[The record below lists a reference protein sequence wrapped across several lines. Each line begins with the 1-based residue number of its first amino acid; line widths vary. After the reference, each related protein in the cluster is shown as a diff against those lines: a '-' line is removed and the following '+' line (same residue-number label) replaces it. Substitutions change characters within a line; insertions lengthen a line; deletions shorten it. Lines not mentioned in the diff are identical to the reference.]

1 MKKYSWFTL
10 LIGALF
16 LLSCAKETIVERV
29 EVQKGSI
36 IHSGLTPPDN
46 SIGSIGDYYLDLSSY
61 NLYGSKTAEGWGNPI
76 NLKGIQGEKGEPGRP
91 GDKGDKGDPGRPG
104 DKGDK
109 GDPGKKGDKGDP
121 GRPGDKGDKGDPG
134 IQGIPG
140 QKGDPGERGERGERG
155 LKGERGK
162 QGFKGEPG
170 PKGDEGAPGRQG
182 APGPKGDPGTPGK
195 QGAPGPKGEPG
206 APGKQGEPGPKGDP
220 GTPGR
225 QGEPGPKGD
234 PGTPGKQGDPGPK
247 GDPGTPGRQGNPGP
261 KGDPGTPG
269 KQGVPGAP
277 GASGK
282 PIGGLYSGNGKP
294 LDKIGQQG
302 DFYIDMT
309 EKRLY
314 GPKTSNGWSD
324 QFISL
329 APSSS
334 APIYNYII
342 ESDTKNDEKFKGI
355 VLIEWL
361 SKSAKQVNMND
372 IEELKKVGKIYYG
385 AFKDCNS
392 LESIRLSDNIEYIND
407 YAFRSLKNLKVVI
420 LSAHLKEIASEAF
433 KNTNIKEIT
442 IPKNVRTIGSKAFAY
457 CENLETV
464 IFESDDPDI
473 FDYQRRDDGIFAEC
487 KKLKNIYVPAKSYD
501 DYKFNERWEIY
512 RDYIKINPKDKR

>member
-1 MKKYSWFTL
+1 M
-10 LIGALF
+10 
-16 LLSCAKETIVERV
+16 LSCAKETIVERV

-182 APGPKGDPGTPGK
+182 EPGPKGEPGAPGR
-195 QGAPGPKGEPG
+195 QGEPGPKGEPG

-225 QGEPGPKGD
+225 QG
-234 PGTPGKQGDPGPK
+234 DPGPK
-247 GDPGTPGRQGNPGP
+247 GDPGTPGRQGEPGA
-261 KGDPGTPG
+261 KGE
-269 KQGVPGAP
+269 PGAP

-282 PIGGLYSGNGKP
+282 PIGGLYSSNGKP

-342 ESDTKNDEKFKGI
+342 DTKDNEKFKGI
-355 VLIEWL
+355 ALIEWL

-372 IEELKKVGKIYYG
+372 IEELKKVGMINYE
-385 AFKDCNS
+385 AFKNCNS
-392 LESIRLSDNIEYIND
+392 LESIRLSDNIEYIDND
-407 YAFRSLKNLKVVI
+407 AFRSLTNLKVVI
-420 LSAHLKEIASEAF
+420 LSAHLKEIASNAF
-433 KNTNIKEIT
+433 RNTDIKEIT
-442 IPKNVRTIGSKAFAY
+442 IPKNVRTIGSMAFAY

-473 FDYQRRDDGIFAEC
+473 FDYQRPNYGIFAEC
-487 KKLKNIYVPAKSYD
+487 KKLKNIYVPDKSYD
-501 DYKFNERWEIY
+501 DYISNEKWEIY

>member
-1 MKKYSWFTL
+1 MKKYSWFAL
-10 LIGALF
+10 LIGTLF

-36 IHSGLTPPDN
+36 IHSGLTPPNN

-76 NLKGIQGEKGEPGRP
+76 NLKGLQGEKGEPGRP

-170 PKGDEGAPGRQG
+170 PKGEPGAPG
-182 APGPKGDPGTPGK
+182 K
-195 QGAPGPKGEPG
+195 QGEPG
-206 APGKQGEPGPKGDP
+206 APGKQGEPG
-220 GTPGR
+220 TPGK

-261 KGDPGTPG
+261 KGEPGTPG
-269 KQGVPGAP
+269 KQGEPGAP

-314 GPKTSNGWSD
+314 GPKTSDGWSD

-342 ESDTKNDEKFKGI
+342 DTKDNEKFKGI
-355 VLIEWL
+355 ALIEWL

-372 IEELKKVGKIYYG
+372 IEELKKVGMINYE

-392 LESIRLSDNIEYIND
+392 LESIRLSDNIEYID
-407 YAFRSLKNLKVVI
+407 SKAFRSLKNLKVVI

-433 KNTNIKEIT
+433 GNTNIKEIT
-442 IPKNVRTIGSKAFAY
+442 IPKNVRTIGSMAFAY
-457 CENLETV
+457 CKNLETV
-464 IFESDDPDI
+464 IFESDNPDI
-473 FDYQRRDDGIFAEC
+473 FDYQWPNDGIFAEC

>member
-1 MKKYSWFTL
+1 MKKYSWFAL
-10 LIGALF
+10 LIGTLF

-170 PKGDEGAPGRQG
+170 PKGEPGA
-182 APGPKGDPGTPGK
+182 PGK
-195 QGAPGPKGEPG
+195 QGEPGPKGEPG
-206 APGKQGEPGPKGDP
+206 APGKQGEPGPKGEP
-220 GTPGR
+220 GAPGK
-225 QGEPGPKGD
+225 QGEPGPKGE
-234 PGTPGKQGDPGPK
+234 PGAPGKQGEPGAK
-247 GDPGTPGRQGNPGP
+247 GEPGA
-261 KGDPGTPG
+261 PG
-269 KQGVPGAP
+269 KQGEPGAP

-314 GPKTSNGWSD
+314 GPKTSDGWSD

-342 ESDTKNDEKFKGI
+342 ESVTRNDGKFEGI
-355 VLIEWL
+355 ALIEWL

-372 IEELKKVGKIYYG
+372 IEELKKVGMIDYK
-385 AFKDCNS
+385 AFKNCNS

-407 YAFRSLKNLKVVI
+407 EAFRSLTNLKVVI
-420 LSAHLKEIASEAF
+420 LSAHLKEIASNAF
-433 KNTNIKEIT
+433 RNTDIKEIT
-442 IPKNVRTIGSKAFAY
+442 IPKNVRTIGSMAFAY
-457 CENLETV
+457 CKNLETV
-464 IFESDDPDI
+464 IFESDDSDI
-473 FDYQRRDDGIFAEC
+473 FDYQQRNDGIFAEC
-487 KKLKNIYVPAKSYD
+487 KNLKNIYVPAKSYD
-501 DYKFNERWEIY
+501 HYISNEKWEIY
-512 RDYIKINPKDKR
+512 RDYIKTNPKDKR

>member
-1 MKKYSWFTL
+1 MKKYSWFAL
-10 LIGALF
+10 LIGTLF

-170 PKGDEGAPGRQG
+170 PKGEPGA
-182 APGPKGDPGTPGK
+182 PGK
-195 QGAPGPKGEPG
+195 QGEPGPKGEPG
-206 APGKQGEPGPKGDP
+206 APGKQGEPGPKGEP
-220 GTPGR
+220 GAPGK
-225 QGEPGPKGD
+225 QGEPGAKGE
-234 PGTPGKQGDPGPK
+234 PGAPGKQGE
-247 GDPGTPGRQGNPGP
+247 
-261 KGDPGTPG
+261 
-269 KQGVPGAP
+269 PGAP

-314 GPKTSNGWSD
+314 GPKTSDGWSD

-342 ESDTKNDEKFKGI
+342 ESVTRNDGKFEGI
-355 VLIEWL
+355 ALIEWL

-372 IEELKKVGKIYYG
+372 IEELKKVGMIDYK
-385 AFKDCNS
+385 AFKNCNS

-407 YAFRSLKNLKVVI
+407 EAFRSLTNLKVVI
-420 LSAHLKEIASEAF
+420 LSAHLKEIASNAF
-433 KNTNIKEIT
+433 RNTDIKEIT
-442 IPKNVRTIGSKAFAY
+442 IPKNVRTIGSMAFAY
-457 CENLETV
+457 CKNLETV
-464 IFESDDPDI
+464 IFESDDSDI
-473 FDYQRRDDGIFAEC
+473 FDYQQRNDGIFAEC
-487 KKLKNIYVPAKSYD
+487 KNLKNIYVPAKSYD
-501 DYKFNERWEIY
+501 HYISNEKWEIY
-512 RDYIKINPKDKR
+512 RDYIKTNPKDKR

>member
-10 LIGALF
+10 LIGTLF

-134 IQGIPG
+134 KQGIPG

-170 PKGDEGAPGRQG
+170 PKGDEGAPGKQG

-195 QGAPGPKGEPG
+195 QG
-206 APGKQGEPGPKGDP
+206 EPGPKGDP
-220 GTPGR
+220 GTPGK
-225 QGEPGPKGD
+225 QGDPGPKGD

-269 KQGVPGAP
+269 KQGEPGAP

-314 GPKTSNGWSD
+314 GPKTSDGWSD

-342 ESDTKNDEKFKGI
+342 DTKDNGKFEGI
-355 VLIEWL
+355 ALIQWL

-372 IEELKKVGKIYYG
+372 IEELKKVGMINYE

-392 LESIRLSDNIEYIND
+392 LESIRLSDNIEYIDND
-407 YAFRSLKNLKVVI
+407 AFRSLTNLKVVI
-420 LSAHLKEIASEAF
+420 LSAHLKEIASNAF
-433 KNTNIKEIT
+433 RNTDIKEIT
-442 IPKNVRTIGSKAFAY
+442 IPKNVRTIGGMAFAY
-457 CENLETV
+457 CKNLETV
-464 IFESDDPDI
+464 IFESDDSDI
-473 FDYQRRDDGIFAEC
+473 FDYQERNDGIFAEC

-501 DYKFNERWEIY
+501 HYISNEKWEIY

>member
-1 MKKYSWFTL
+1 MKKYSWFAL
-10 LIGALF
+10 LIGTLF

-36 IHSGLTPPDN
+36 IHSGLTPPNN

-76 NLKGIQGEKGEPGRP
+76 NLKGLQGEKGEPGRP

-170 PKGDEGAPGRQG
+170 PKGEPGA
-182 APGPKGDPGTPGK
+182 PGK
-195 QGAPGPKGEPG
+195 QGEPGPKGEPG
-206 APGKQGEPGPKGDP
+206 APGKQGEPGPKGEP
-220 GTPGR
+220 GAPGKQGEPGAKGEPGAPGR
-225 QGEPGPKGD
+225 QGE
-234 PGTPGKQGDPGPK
+234 
-247 GDPGTPGRQGNPGP
+247 
-261 KGDPGTPG
+261 
-269 KQGVPGAP
+269 PGAP

-314 GPKTSNGWSD
+314 GPKTSDGWSD

-372 IEELKKVGKIYYG
+372 IEELKKVGKIYYE
-385 AFKDCNS
+385 AFKNCNS
-392 LESIRLSDNIEYIND
+392 LESIRLSDNIEYID
-407 YAFRSLKNLKVVI
+407 SEAFRSLTNLKVVI
-420 LSAHLKEIASEAF
+420 LSAHLKEIASNAF
-433 KNTNIKEIT
+433 RNTDIKEIT
-442 IPKNVRTIGSKAFAY
+442 IPKNVRTIGSMAFAY
-457 CENLETV
+457 CKNLETV
-464 IFESDDPDI
+464 IFESDNPDI

-487 KKLKNIYVPAKSYD
+487 KKLKNIYVPDKSYD
-501 DYKFNERWEIY
+501 DYKFNEKWEIY

>member
-162 QGFKGEPG
+162 QGFKGESG
-170 PKGDEGAPGRQG
+170 PKGEPGA
-182 APGPKGDPGTPGK
+182 PGK
-195 QGAPGPKGEPG
+195 QGEPGAKGEPG
-206 APGKQGEPGPKGDP
+206 APGKQGEPGPKGEP
-220 GTPGR
+220 GAPGR
-225 QGEPGPKGD
+225 QGEPGAKGD
-234 PGTPGKQGDPGPK
+234 PGAPGKQGERGPK
-247 GDPGTPGRQGNPGP
+247 GEDGAPGRQGEPGA
-261 KGDPGTPG
+261 KGEPGAPG
-269 KQGVPGAP
+269 KQGEPGAP
-277 GASGK
+277 GTSGK

-342 ESDTKNDEKFKGI
+342 ESVTRNDGKFKGI
-355 VLIEWL
+355 VLTQWL

-372 IEELKKVGKIYYG
+372 IEELKKVGMIDYE
-385 AFKDCNS
+385 AFKKCNS

-407 YAFRSLKNLKVVI
+407 DAFRSLTNLKVVI
-420 LSAHLKEIASEAF
+420 LSAHLKEIASNAF
-433 KNTNIKEIT
+433 RNTDIKEIT
-442 IPKNVRTIGSKAFAY
+442 IPKNVRTIGSMAFAY

-473 FDYQRRDDGIFAEC
+473 FDYQWPNDGIFAKC
-487 KKLKNIYVPAKSYD
+487 KKLKNIYVPAKSHD
-501 DYKFNERWEIY
+501 DYKSNEKWELY
-512 RDYIKINPKDKR
+512 RNYIEINPKDKR

>member
-1 MKKYSWFTL
+1 MKKYSWFAL

-16 LLSCAKETIVERV
+16 MLSCAKETIVERV

-182 APGPKGDPGTPGK
+182 EPGPKGDPGTPGK
-195 QGAPGPKGEPG
+195 QGA
-206 APGKQGEPGPKGDP
+206 PGPKGDP

-269 KQGVPGAP
+269 RQGEPGAKGEPGAP

-314 GPKTSNGWSD
+314 GPKTSDGWSD

-342 ESDTKNDEKFKGI
+342 ESDTRNDGKFKGI

-361 SKSAKQVNMND
+361 SKSAKQVNMNEV
-372 IEELKKVGKIYYG
+372 EELKKVGMIDYK
-385 AFKDCNS
+385 AFKNCNS

-407 YAFRSLKNLKVVI
+407 EAFRSLTNLKVVI
-420 LSAHLKEIASEAF
+420 LSTHLKEIASNAF
-433 KNTNIKEIT
+433 RNTDIKEIT
-442 IPKNVRTIGSKAFAY
+442 IPKNVRTIGSMAFAY

-473 FDYQRRDDGIFAEC
+473 FDYQERNDGIFAEC

-501 DYKFNERWEIY
+501 DYISNEKWELY
-512 RDYIKINPKDKR
+512 RDYIKINPKDKK

>member
-1 MKKYSWFTL
+1 MKKYSWFAL
-10 LIGALF
+10 LIGTLF

-36 IHSGLTPPDN
+36 IHSGLTPPNN

-170 PKGDEGAPGRQG
+170 PKGEPGA
-182 APGPKGDPGTPGK
+182 PGK
-195 QGAPGPKGEPG
+195 QGEPGPKGEPG
-206 APGKQGEPGPKGDP
+206 APGKQGEPGPKGEP
-220 GTPGR
+220 GAPGK
-225 QGEPGPKGD
+225 QGEPGPKGE
-234 PGTPGKQGDPGPK
+234 PGAPGKQGEPGPK
-247 GDPGTPGRQGNPGP
+247 GEPGAPGKQGEPGP
-261 KGDPGTPG
+261 KGEPGAPG
-269 KQGVPGAP
+269 KQGEPGAKGEPGAP

-314 GPKTSNGWSD
+314 GPKTSDGWSD

-342 ESDTKNDEKFKGI
+342 ESVTRNDGKFEGI

-372 IEELKKVGKIYYG
+372 IEELKKVGMIDDE
-385 AFKDCNS
+385 AFKNCNS

-407 YAFRSLKNLKVVI
+407 DAFRSLTNLKVVI
-420 LSAHLKEIASEAF
+420 LSAHLKEIASNAF
-433 KNTNIKEIT
+433 RNTEIKEIT
-442 IPKNVRTIGSKAFAY
+442 IPKNVRTIGSMAFAY
-457 CENLETV
+457 CKNLETV
-464 IFESDDPDI
+464 IFESDNPDI
-473 FDYQRRDDGIFAEC
+473 FDYQRPNYGIFAEC
-487 KKLKNIYVPAKSYD
+487 KKLKNIYVPDKSYD
-501 DYKFNERWEIY
+501 DYISNEKWEIY

>member
-104 DKGDK
+104 DKGEK

-170 PKGDEGAPGRQG
+170 PKGEPGAPG
-182 APGPKGDPGTPGK
+182 K
-195 QGAPGPKGEPG
+195 QGEPG
-206 APGKQGEPGPKGDP
+206 APGKQGEPGPKG
-220 GTPGR
+220 
-225 QGEPGPKGD
+225 EPGA
-234 PGTPGKQGDPGPK
+234 PGKQGE
-247 GDPGTPGRQGNPGP
+247 
-261 KGDPGTPG
+261 
-269 KQGVPGAP
+269 PGAP

-314 GPKTSNGWSD
+314 GPKTSDGWSD

-342 ESDTKNDEKFKGI
+342 ESDTRNDGKFKGI

-372 IEELKKVGKIYYG
+372 IEELKKVGMIDYE
-385 AFKDCNS
+385 AFKKCNS
-392 LESIRLSDNIEYIND
+392 LESIRLSDNIEYINSD
-407 YAFRSLKNLKVVI
+407 AFRSLTNLKVVI
-420 LSAHLKEIASEAF
+420 LSAHLKEIASNAF
-433 KNTNIKEIT
+433 RNTDIKEIT
-442 IPKNVRTIGSKAFAY
+442 IPKNVRTIGSMAFAY
-457 CENLETV
+457 CKNLETV

-473 FDYQRRDDGIFAEC
+473 FDYQERNDGIFAEC
-487 KKLKNIYVPAKSYD
+487 KNLKNIYVPAKSYD
-501 DYKFNERWEIY
+501 DYISNEKWELY

>member
-182 APGPKGDPGTPGK
+182 EPGPKGEPGAPGR
-195 QGAPGPKGEPG
+195 QGEPGPKGEPG

-225 QGEPGPKGD
+225 QG
-234 PGTPGKQGDPGPK
+234 DPGPK
-247 GDPGTPGRQGNPGP
+247 GDPGTPGRQGEPGA
-261 KGDPGTPG
+261 KGE
-269 KQGVPGAP
+269 PGAP

-342 ESDTKNDEKFKGI
+342 DTKDNEKFKGI
-355 VLIEWL
+355 ALIEWL

-372 IEELKKVGKIYYG
+372 IEELKKVGMINYE
-385 AFKDCNS
+385 AFKNCNS
-392 LESIRLSDNIEYIND
+392 LESIRLSDNIEYIDND
-407 YAFRSLKNLKVVI
+407 AFRSLTNLKVVI
-420 LSAHLKEIASEAF
+420 LSAHLKEIASNAF
-433 KNTNIKEIT
+433 RNTDIKEIT
-442 IPKNVRTIGSKAFAY
+442 IPKNVRTIGSMAFAY

-473 FDYQRRDDGIFAEC
+473 FDYQRPNYGIFAEC
-487 KKLKNIYVPAKSYD
+487 KKLKNIYVPDKSYD
-501 DYKFNERWEIY
+501 DYISNEKWEIY

>member
-182 APGPKGDPGTPGK
+182 EPGPKGEPGAPGR
-195 QGAPGPKGEPG
+195 QGEPGPKGEPG

-225 QGEPGPKGD
+225 QGDPGPKGD
-234 PGTPGKQGDPGPK
+234 PGTPGRQGDPGPK
-247 GDPGTPGRQGNPGP
+247 GDPGTPGRQGEPGA
-261 KGDPGTPG
+261 KGE
-269 KQGVPGAP
+269 PGAP

-342 ESDTKNDEKFKGI
+342 DTKDNEKFKGI
-355 VLIEWL
+355 ALIEWL

-372 IEELKKVGKIYYG
+372 IEELKKVGMINYE
-385 AFKDCNS
+385 AFKNCNS
-392 LESIRLSDNIEYIND
+392 LESIRLSDNIEYIDND
-407 YAFRSLKNLKVVI
+407 AFRSLTNLKVVI
-420 LSAHLKEIASEAF
+420 LSAHLKEIASNAF
-433 KNTNIKEIT
+433 RNTDIKEIT
-442 IPKNVRTIGSKAFAY
+442 IPKNVRTIGSMAFAY

-473 FDYQRRDDGIFAEC
+473 FDYQRPNYGIFAEC
-487 KKLKNIYVPAKSYD
+487 KKLKNIYVPDKSYD
-501 DYKFNERWEIY
+501 DYISNEKWEIY